1 MSETHRKLVIWQ
13 ENQLVAHPYDIDCFL
28 QILIPHIMN
37 FFELAI
43 VEKERA
49 IFKIGLD
56 RVNHRES
63 APGNSQYKSYFF
75 RCFKIEHKIKL
86 IQNAFCLGQ

>member
-1 MSETHRKLVIWQ
+1 MAGKPISSSPLRYRLLFADFNPTYYE
-13 ENQLVAHPYDIDCFL
+13 
-28 QILIPHIMN
+28 

>member
-1 MSETHRKLVIWQ
+1 MAGKPISSSPLRHRLLFADFNPTHY
-13 ENQLVAHPYDIDCFL
+13 E
-28 QILIPHIMN
+28 

-63 APGNSQYKSYFF
+63 APG
-75 RCFKIEHKIKL
+75 
-86 IQNAFCLGQ
+86 